1 MDNLSDKATIL
12 LAVLKRLGAT
22 DLEHKRN
29 IYDIMQELEETDIKT
44 ILPKLEDYEIENLE
58 CEMTQKSIST
68 TLASLVRKG
77 LVEKTGVSSVQ
88 IEGIT
93 RNIRSYYLT
102 NNQE

>member
-1 MDNLSDKATIL
+1 MIELSAKATIL
-12 LAVLKRLGAT
+12 LEILKRLEAV
-22 DLEHKRN
+22 DSEHKVN
-29 IYDIMQELEETDIKT
+29 IYDIMKELDDTDLREI
-44 ILPKLEDYEIENLE
+44 IPELEDYEIDNLE

-68 TLASLVRKG
+68 TLAILVRKG
-77 LVEKTGVSSVQ
+77 LIEKTGVSSVQ

>member
-1 MDNLSDKATIL
+1 MIELSTKATIL
-12 LAVLKRLGAT
+12 LEILKRLEAV
-22 DLEHKRN
+22 DSEHKVN
-29 IYDIMQELEETDIKT
+29 IYDIMKELDDIDLRE
-44 ILPKLEDYEIENLE
+44 IIPELEDYEIDNLE

-77 LVEKTGVSSVQ
+77 LIEKTGVSSVQ